1 MNNESKNIVRIL
13 IEEAINKGNL
23 FVLKEII
30 HPQYRYTSPSE
41 SMSGIDQLESFI
53 LALRSAFP
61 NLKVTIDEQLG
72 EEQRVCSRI
81 TLTGTHRGGFL
92 GIPATGRS
100 ICLQGVIIS
109 EVRDGLIAEEWELL
123 DQLSLLQQLGLAST
137 PASN

>member
-1 MNNESKNIVRIL
+1 MNTKNKDIVRIL

-30 HPQYRYTSPSE
+30 HPQYRYISPSE

-72 EEQRVCSRI
+72 EDQRVCSRI
-81 TLTGTHRGGFL
+81 TMTGTHQGDFL

-100 ICLQGVIIS
+100 IRLQGVIIS
-109 EVRDGLIAEEWELL
+109 ELRDGLIAEEWELL
-123 DQLSLLQQLGLAST
+123 DQLSLLQQLGLAPT
-137 PASN
+137 PN